1 MHPRICDVIPKW
13 PVLRPRRVQSRRRIA
28 QMRRARSIERS
39 WTYLRHEFHGGA
51 RPGSGADRPR
61 PPELKSRLGFKNSI
75 SKKLWCTPV
84 VFTWYSPF
92 QVLCPTRNFFSKPF
106 QTCEL
111 LSGAGIIRSARTAG
125 FQVSLARAFRR
136 VPVSFKYLQWLQ
148 AGQAR
153 SVPPYGRHSV
163 FVEGGIPMP
172 QVPSGRQG
180 VASPCR
186 IRLTSTIRSSAS
198 S

>member
-1 MHPRICDVIPKW
+1 MHASTSHG
-13 PVLRPRRVQSRRRIA
+13 LALHARRKSSKTATTESKVA
-28 QMRRARSIERS
+28 IERCRKTHCLEEVS
-39 WTYLRHEFHGGA
+39 LTCNRHREELRSVLGSA
-51 RPGSGADRPR
+51 RV
-61 PPELKSRLGFKNSI
+61 FVT
-75 SKKLWCTPV
+75 SKLPSLRSSSAGTLV
-84 VFTWYSPF
+84 LLYYSPF
-92 QVLCPTRNFFSKPF
+92 QVLCPTRNFFP
-106 QTCEL
+106 QTFPNCEL

-136 VPVSFKYLQWLQ
+136 VPVSFKYLPWLQ

-153 SVPPYGRHSV
+153 SEPPYGRHSV

-180 VASPCR
+180 VASSCR

>member
-1 MHPRICDVIPKW
+1 MTFAQTQTQTLSLSRKGGLV
-13 PVLRPRRVQSRRRIA
+13 VQS
-28 QMRRARSIERS
+28 
-39 WTYLRHEFHGGA
+39 F
-51 RPGSGADRPR
+51 SGFVSHSKLFLQLPNC
-61 PPELKSRLGFKNSI
+61 EL
-75 SKKLWCTPV
+75 
-84 VFTWYSPF
+84 
-92 QVLCPTRNFFSKPF
+92 
-106 QTCEL
+106 L

-136 VPVSFKYLQWLQ
+136 VPVSFKYLPWLQ

-153 SVPPYGRHSV
+153 SEPPYGRHSV

-180 VASPCR
+180 VASSCR